1 MKPREHKQMQSFSD
15 FLTHCEIAAKDI
27 KELEILN
34 DCKKNLE
41 LISKLP
47 DNMINRWKRESVCKV
62 CTNRSRNPKRS
73 NHFIFARFKSNR
85 LHKPQKLNNK
95 GISFANGIE
104 KYSPGVKSTE
114 NHKAKLCL
122 YCNYSNNHSTHECRK
137 LASIP
142 VDQRQQFIT
151 SKKLCLGCLRKGHMT
166 KECRNRATC
175 EICQKRH
182 PTATHRS
189 NQPATQANNSNIKVE
204 TVQVNE
210 VASNN
215 NLEQIAANTNNTVT
229 KTYGLCSMVVPIL
242 YLATVDN
249 PDEEVLTYALL
260 DSMSDTTF
268 VTNQVVREIPQSLDI
283 EIEMLI

>member
-1 MKPREHKQMQSFSD
+1 
-15 FLTHCEIAAKDI
+15 
-27 KELEILN
+27 
-34 DCKKNLE
+34 
-41 LISKLP
+41 
-47 DNMINRWKRESVCKV
+47 
-62 CTNRSRNPKRS
+62 
-73 NHFIFARFKSNR
+73 
-85 LHKPQKLNNK
+85 
-95 GISFANGIE
+95 
-104 KYSPGVKSTE
+104 
-114 NHKAKLCL
+114 
-122 YCNYSNNHSTHECRK
+122 
-137 LASIP
+137 
-142 VDQRQQFIT
+142 
-151 SKKLCLGCLRKGHMT
+151 MT

-268 VTNQVVREIPQSLDI
+268 VTNQVVSKLHKATSKLVSLKLTTMTADNLEMMCKVYNNLTIRGLNMHEQIQVGKTYSRDSIPINKQHI
-283 EIEMLI
+283 PTP